1 MKTLERQLAYD
12 SFLEQLRTAAS
23 CVLLLDYDGTLAPFN
38 VDRSLALPYPEVPP
52 LISRIMERGTRV
64 ILISGRPAREVI
76 LLSRIYPQPEVWGSH
91 GLERLRADGS
101 YQVAPLPREHHQA
114 LSRAARLLR
123 MDGLNE
129 RLEIK
134 PGGIAVHWRG
144 LSRQAA
150 LEIDGRVRQLC
161 RPLLSEFPLDFLE
174 FDGGLEIR
182 VPGRDKGDAVW
193 AILGESDPNA
203 AVAYLGDDQTDED
216 AFRALKGKGLTV
228 LVRPQSRATAADVWL
243 QPPEELVRFL
253 EDWLQA
259 AGGQL

>member
-1 MKTLERQLAYD
+1 MKTLERQFAYD
-12 SFLEQLRTAAS
+12 SFLGQLRTASS

-38 VDRSLALPYPEVPP
+38 VDRSLALPYAEVPA
-52 LISRIMERGTRV
+52 LIARIMEQGTRV
-64 ILISGRPAREVI
+64 VLISGRSAREVL

-101 YQVAPLPREHHQA
+101 YEVAPLPREHHEA

-123 MDGLNE
+123 IDGLSE

-144 LSRQAA
+144 LDRQAA
-150 LEIDGRVRQLC
+150 LEIDGRVRQIC
-161 RPLLSEFPLDFLE
+161 RPLLGECPLDFLE
-174 FDGGLEIR
+174 FDGGIEIR
-182 VPGRDKGDAVW
+182 VPGRDKGDAVCT
-193 AILGESDPNA
+193 ILAESDPNA

-216 AFRALKGKGLTV
+216 AFQALKGRGLAV
-228 LVRPQSRATAADVWL
+228 LVRPQPRATAAEVWL
-243 QPPEELVRFL
+243 QPPQGLVQFL

-259 AGGQL
+259 AGGRV

>member
-1 MKTLERQLAYD
+1 MKTLEPQLAYD
-12 SFLEQLRTAAS
+12 SFLEQLRTASS

-38 VDRSLALPYPEVPP
+38 VDRSLALPYPELPP
-52 LISRIMERGTRV
+52 LITRIMQQGTRV
-64 ILISGRPAREVI
+64 VLISGRPAREVL

-101 YQVAPLPREHHQA
+101 YEVAPVPHEQHEI
-114 LSRAARLLR
+114 LSRAVRLLR

-129 RLEIK
+129 HLEIK

-161 RPLLSEFPLDFLE
+161 RPLLEQCPLDFLE
-174 FDGGLEIR
+174 FDGGIEIR
-182 VPGRDKGDAVW
+182 VPGRDKGDAVST
-193 AILGESDPNA
+193 ILGESDPRA
-203 AVAYLGDDQTDED
+203 AVAYLGDDQTDEE
-216 AFRALKGKGLTV
+216 AFKALKGKGLTV
-228 LVRPQSRATAADVWL
+228 LVRAQSRATAADVWL
-243 QPPEELVRFL
+243 QPPQELVQFL
-253 EDWLQA
+253 EDWLRA

>member
-1 MKTLERQLAYD
+1 MKTLEPQLAYD
-12 SFLEQLRTAAS
+12 AFLEQLRTASS
-23 CVLLLDYDGTLAPFN
+23 CVLLLDYDGTVAPFN

-52 LISRIMERGTRV
+52 LITRIAEQGTRV
-64 ILISGRPAREVI
+64 VLISGRPAREVL
-76 LLSRIYPQPEVWGSH
+76 LLSRIYPQPEVWGNH
-91 GLERLRADGS
+91 GLERLRANGS
-101 YQVAPLPREHHQA
+101 YEVAPLPHEQHEA

-144 LSRQAA
+144 LSRQVAM
-150 LEIDGRVRQLC
+150 EIEGRVRQLC
-161 RPLLSEFPLDFLE
+161 RPLRDGCPLDFLE
-174 FDGGLEIR
+174 FDGGIEIR
-182 VPGRDKGDAVW
+182 ALGRDKGDAVST
-193 AILGESDPNA
+193 ILGESDPRA

-216 AFRALKGKGLTV
+216 AFKALKGKGLTV

-243 QPPEELVRFL
+243 QPPEELVQFL
-253 EDWLQA
+253 EDWLRA

>member
-1 MKTLERQLAYD
+1 MKTLERPLAYD
-12 SFLEQLRTAAS
+12 SFLQQLRTASS

-52 LISRIMERGTRV
+52 LISRIMEQGTRV
-64 ILISGRPAREVI
+64 VLISGRSAREVL

-91 GLERLRADGS
+91 GLERLRANGS
-101 YQVAPLPREHHQA
+101 YEVAPLPHQHHEA

-123 MDGLNE
+123 MDGLGD

-144 LSRQAA
+144 LNSQAA
-150 LEIDGRVRQLC
+150 AEIDSRVRQLC
-161 RPLLSEFPLDFLE
+161 RPLLGDCPLDFLE

-182 VPGRDKGDAVW
+182 VPGQGKGDAVST
-193 AILGESDPNA
+193 ILGESDPNA

-216 AFRALKGKGLTV
+216 AFHALKGRGLTV

-243 QPPEELVRFL
+243 QPPQELVQFL

>member
-12 SFLEQLRTAAS
+12 SFLGQLGTAAS

-52 LISRIMERGTRV
+52 LISRIMEQGTRV
-64 ILISGRPAREVI
+64 VLVSGRPAREVL

-101 YQVAPLPREHHQA
+101 YEVEPLPHEHHEA

-129 RLEIK
+129 RLELK

-144 LSRQAA
+144 LSRQVA

-161 RPLLSEFPLDFLE
+161 RPRWADCPLAFLE
-174 FDGGLEIR
+174 FDGGIEIR
-182 VPGRDKGDAVW
+182 VPGRDKGDAVRT
-193 AILGESDPNA
+193 ILRESDPNA

-228 LVRPQSRATAADVWL
+228 LIRPQCSATAADVWL
-243 QPPEELVRFL
+243 QPPQELVQFL